1 MFNWFQSAKFENFL
15 EIDIH
20 SHLLPGI
27 DDGVQ
32 TIDESIDIIKFF
44 ESLGYKKLITTP
56 HILSGYYPNTPDII
70 SKKLHEL
77 KDAVDKRNIEIEIEA
92 AAEYFL
98 DEQFVKSLRN
108 NEKLLTFGDNYILLE
123 TGFMNKPV
131 FLNDVIFE
139 LQAQGYKPVLAH
151 PERYVYFQ
159 EDYES
164 VETLSSL
171 GILFQLNA
179 LSLKGYYSSNAKRLA
194 EHLMKDHMIKFIG
207 SDVHNMK
214 QMLVYKSLVKTRKF
228 QQCRQLDLLNS
239 AL

>member
-131 FLNDVIFE
+131 FLNDVI
-139 LQAQGYKPVLAH
+139 LNCRLKATNQYLPI
-151 PERYVYFQ
+151 
-159 EDYES
+159 
-164 VETLSSL
+164 LSDMFTSRRTMS
-171 GILFQLNA
+171 Q
-179 LSLKGYYSSNAKRLA
+179 SR
-194 EHLMKDHMIKFIG
+194 H
-207 SDVHNMK
+207 
-214 QMLVYKSLVKTRKF
+214 
-228 QQCRQLDLLNS
+228 
-239 AL
+239 